1 MLFES
6 LKRDKIELENN
17 NYHLKKDTNLPIVK
31 MIIEE
36 GGTTS
41 TLLADSSQNTISN
54 QFDIFVINSQVTAKA
69 TLLKF
74 GGKSIAKPSLEIE
87 PTVLINSIPEKVEFG
102 LQLY

>member
-1 MLFES
+1 
-6 LKRDKIELENN
+6 
-17 NYHLKKDTNLPIVK
+17 

-87 PTVLINSIPEKVEFG
+87 PTVLISSIPEKVEFG
-102 LQLY
+102 YNYTNVKRLLELLAKYYLI